1 MNFLGENLRV
11 TLGILLVVYW
21 PTLVGLAA
29 LALLVV
35 ATNDRPPKAVRI
47 LCGAAG
53 AAILLAGLV
62 IVFRALLG

>member
-1 MNFLGENLRV
+1 MNFLGENLGE
-11 TLGILLVVYW
+11 TLGVLLTICW
-21 PTLVGLAA
+21 PLLAGLAA

>member
-1 MNFLGENLRV
+1 MNFLGESLRG
-11 TLGILLVVYW
+11 TLGILLEVYW

>member
-11 TLGILLVVYW
+11 TLGILLEVWW

-53 AAILLAGLV
+53 SAILLAGLV

>member
-11 TLGILLVVYW
+11 TLGIALEVYW